1 MKRQKE
7 QITVYMT
14 THGID
19 KASEAVAAWLEKAGV
34 DRLDILRSRMVM
46 EELLLAISTACGKT
60 TEAEISFAHS
70 RLLIRDGGDRFNPIQ
85 HAQNELETM
94 SNEILSREW
103 LMPTWRC

>member
-1 MKRQKE
+1 MKRQKG
-7 QITVYMT
+7 QITVYMP
-14 THGID
+14 THRID
-19 KASEAVAAWLEKAGV
+19 KASQAVAAWLEKAGV
-34 DRLDILRSRMVM
+34 DRLDVLRSRMLM
-46 EELLLAISTACGKT
+46 EELLLAISTACGET

-70 RLLIRDGGDRFNPIQ
+70 RLLIRYGGDRFNPIQ